1 MICIHSHVSVDQ
13 IRQPCWQPHPL
24 EKEPR
29 LLSPGSRRRYL
40 QRWKRWVLKK
50 LSLRES
56 AAGEPTCHQ
65 TGLFAC
71 FQVSANTDSS
81 MSGYLQMSKSDK
93 KQGKRLWF
101 VIKDKVL
108 YTYAASEVRP
118 DEYQLRRDWTKGTFQ
133 NVWCVYFT
141 VFPQDVAALKS
152 QPLLGFELKVDSP
165 QSLQFKLYHK
175 KTLYFIFKADD
186 VQTAQRYGTNSAP
199 LNCCIAWHNCII
211 FLLISTAFFFF
222 FNRWIDS
229 FREAFNISWLC
240 V

>member
-1 MICIHSHVSVDQ
+1 MCDQCFLVLEQQKCKPGLPSGLNILSMEKNFLGLDVICIWSHVSVDQ
-13 IRQPCWQPHPL
+13 IRQPSWQPDPL

-50 LSLRES
+50 ISLRDW

-93 KQGKRLWF
+93 KQGKRQWF

-118 DEYQLRRDWTKGTFQ
+118 DEYELRHDETKGTF
-133 NVWCVYFT
+133 
-141 VFPQDVAALKS
+141 
-152 QPLLGFELKVDSP
+152 
-165 QSLQFKLYHK
+165 
-175 KTLYFIFKADD
+175 
-186 VQTAQRYGTNSAP
+186 
-199 LNCCIAWHNCII
+199 
-211 FLLISTAFFFF
+211 
-222 FNRWIDS
+222 
-229 FREAFNISWLC
+229 
-240 V
+240 